1 MESPMRNEIST
12 IHLFAYGVSAWSYHL
27 VIAQTTSAV
36 KSDDIAYTSPST
48 AENQNVSE
56 KQYANAPI
64 APLPHINIAWLTL
77 QPPFSS
83 GFPARRFAKKTMVR

>member
-36 KSDDIAYTSPST
+36 KSDDIA
-48 AENQNVSE
+48 
-56 KQYANAPI
+56 
-64 APLPHINIAWLTL
+64 
-77 QPPFSS
+77 
-83 GFPARRFAKKTMVR
+83 